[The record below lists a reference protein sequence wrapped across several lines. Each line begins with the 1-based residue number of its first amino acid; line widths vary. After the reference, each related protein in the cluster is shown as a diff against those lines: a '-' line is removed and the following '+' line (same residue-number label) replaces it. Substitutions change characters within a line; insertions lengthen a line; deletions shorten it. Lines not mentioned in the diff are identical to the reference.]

1 MSRGRPPYLQT
12 AGNPPFIDRHYPKA
26 AELLRSWDGEEE
38 LTGTTLI
45 GVPISKPSISHSGAS
60 FTPGVVRKL
69 LQSYSTYAVEDE
81 VDLRESAN
89 LMDAGDIY
97 MHATD
102 IKESYRRMEETVASL
117 LAGNKECV
125 PLFIGGDH
133 SITFSTL
140 SGMSQ
145 VKQGKIG
152 VIQFDAHHDLR
163 NTDDGGPTN
172 GTPFRRLLEAG
183 VLQGDHLVQIGIRNY
198 SNSSYYHQYAKEN
211 GVKVFTMGDLKNN
224 GIADVIRESV
234 DHLRGKVEYLYLSI
248 DIDVLDQAFA
258 PGCPAIGP
266 GGMTSDQ
273 LLEAIYLLGKEDK
286 VCGLDIVEIDPTID
300 FRDMTSRVAVHCLLE
315 FLRGRGSKR

>member
-1 MSRGRPPYLQT
+1 MSSGRPPYLQT

-26 AELLRSWDGEEE
+26 AELLRTWDGEEE
-38 LTGTTLI
+38 LTGATLI

-183 VLQGDHLVQIGIRNY
+183 MLQGDHLVQIGIRNY

-211 GVKVFTMGDLKNN
+211 GVKVFTMGDVKNR
-224 GIADVIRESV
+224 GIAEVIRESV

>member
-38 LTGTTLI
+38 LTGTALI

-145 VKQGKIG
+145 MKQGKIG

-211 GVKVFTMGDLKNN
+211 GVKVFTMGDVKNR

-234 DHLRGKVEYLYLSI
+234 DHLRGKVEHLYLSI